1 MRASI
6 NRCRV
11 LILPILLVQSIL
23 IGFVTASSA
32 QPAATATPAL
42 PPEIMA
48 DRYLVKAE
56 QLEAGK
62 DYAGALKVM
71 DKVFAMQKVHD
82 LELPDEILYR
92 YARIAMSADS
102 VRTALASVNA
112 YLVAAGKEGAFY
124 KDALALSL
132 LAEEELEVPEI
143 LAEDTC
149 AGKEEG
155 AACWMEL
162 ANHPDCYVWEQYLW
176 YSSVTWSGATLG
188 RVARG
193 EGTLTWTR
201 GDDENSHTGRLRKGK
216 YHGHWVERNR
226 FGLTSQGAYVDG
238 ARHGPW
244 VIQNFSNE
252 RERGKYTH
260 GKREGSWLKYFEDFS
275 DNKSCTSTVYREG
288 QKASSSNVHMEKCE
302 GW

>member
-6 NRCRV
+6 NRFRV
-11 LILPILLVQSIL
+11 FILPFLLIQFIL
-23 IGFVTASSA
+23 IRFVTPTPA
-32 QPAATATPAL
+32 QPSTTAPPAL

-48 DRYLVKAE
+48 DRYLLKAE

-62 DYAGALKVM
+62 DFAGALKVM
-71 DKVFAMQKVHD
+71 DEVFAMQKEHS
-82 LELPDEILYR
+82 LKLPDDILYK

-102 VRTALASVNA
+102 VRVALASVNT

-124 KDALALSL
+124 KEALALSL
-132 LAEEELEVPEI
+132 LAEGELEVPEI
-143 LAEDTC
+143 LPEDTC
-149 AGKEEG
+149 AGKEKG

-188 RVARG
+188 KVARG
-193 EGTLTWTR
+193 EGTLTWIR
-201 GDDENSHTGRLRKGK
+201 GDYEYSHTGRLRKGK
-216 YHGHWVERNR
+216 SHGHWAERDESG
-226 FGLTSQGAYVDG
+226 FVSTGAYLDG

-244 VIQNFSNE
+244 VEHHASNFKE
-252 RERGKYTH
+252 KGKYVY
-260 GKREGSWLKYFEDFS
+260 GKREGNWLRQWGEPCVSITYQQGDEVASWQVD
-275 DNKSCTSTVYREG
+275 R
-288 QKASSSNVHMEKCE
+288 SNCQ

>member
-1 MRASI
+1 MQASI
-6 NRCRV
+6 KSFEDS
-11 LILPILLVQSIL
+11 ILPIPLIL
-23 IGFVTASSA
+23 IGFVTVTSA
-32 QPAATATPAL
+32 QHFDTVPPAL

-62 DYAGALKVM
+62 DFAGALKAM
-71 DKVFAMQKVHD
+71 DEVFAMQQEHD
-82 LELPDEILYR
+82 LKLPDDIVYKF
-92 YARIAMSADS
+92 ARIAMSADS
-102 VRTALASVNA
+102 VRIALASVNT
-112 YLVAAGKEGAFY
+112 YLVAAGKEGEFY
-124 KDALALSL
+124 KEALALSL

-143 LAEDTC
+143 LPDDTC

-188 RVARG
+188 KVGRG

-201 GDDENSHTGRLRKGK
+201 GDRENSHSGRLRRGK
-216 YHGHWVERNR
+216 YHGRWIERR
-226 FGLTSQGAYVDG
+226 SGYVSQGPYVDG
-238 ARHGPW
+238 ARHGSW
-244 VIQNFSNE
+244 VEHIASNSKE
-252 RERGKYTH
+252 KGGYMH
-260 GKREGSWLKYFEDFS
+260 GKREGPWLKYFEWDE
-275 DNKSCTSTVYREG
+275 KSCTSIVYREG
-288 QKASSSNVHMEKCE
+288 EEISSRNVDLGKCE